1 MNQYQANVFFYCLI
15 QFKVCLSL
23 TKAEYSL
30 PLILSTVKN
39 TFLKKC
45 FKSLIFFVYLQQSCT
60 ALRYKC
66 DNSLSTM

>member
-39 TFLKKC
+39 TFLK
-45 FKSLIFFVYLQQSCT
+45 
-60 ALRYKC
+60 
-66 DNSLSTM
+66 